1 MLSNIIEVALHLIA
15 AGSIAAAVLVIS
27 AVFVFVKRRRL
38 GNAFRHRRM
47 AENLVGGNPNYPG
60 HMYLPSADQASFQ
73 LEEQST
79 NFVNPVYDTMFA
91 DADEDD
97 LLDSLGNGPI
107 LRVPVSPLGEN
118 IGGKV
123 EGDE

>member
-1 MLSNIIEVALHLIA
+1 MLSVTVSDTDSSVSNFL
-15 AGSIAAAVLVIS
+15 
-27 AVFVFVKRRRL
+27 F
-38 GNAFRHRRM
+38 
-47 AENLVGGNPNYPG
+47 
-60 HMYLPSADQASFQ
+60 QASFQ

-97 LLDSLGNGPI
+97 LLDSSGSGPI

-118 IGGKV
+118 VGGKV
-123 EGDE
+123 KRFITFLVVNNQVLHSSFSKPLAPVS